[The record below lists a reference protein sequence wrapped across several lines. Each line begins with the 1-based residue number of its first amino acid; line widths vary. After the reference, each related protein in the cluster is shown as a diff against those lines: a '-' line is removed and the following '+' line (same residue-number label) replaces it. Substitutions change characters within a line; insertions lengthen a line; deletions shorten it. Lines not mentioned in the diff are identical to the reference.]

1 MATQITDHVS
11 WVGKTDWEIRTFHG
25 NEYTTHHGT
34 SYNAYLIRD
43 EKTVLIDSVWNP
55 YAEEFV
61 EKLKKEI
68 DLNEID
74 YIVMNHG
81 EPDHSGALPYLMREI
96 PDTPIY
102 CTGNGVKSLRGQY
115 HQDWNFVPVKS
126 GDTLDLGSRQLV
138 FVEARML
145 HWPDSMFNYLTEDNI
160 LFSNDAFGQHYC
172 SEQLFNDLVDPC
184 ELEKEAIKYYA
195 NILTP
200 FNKLVD
206 KKITELLDMNLPVDM
221 ICPSHGVIWR
231 DNPLQIVEAYR
242 EWANDYQ
249 EDQVTIVYDTMYGNT
264 RLLAEALR
272 DGMKEID
279 PGLRIKI
286 FRISQADQNDVLT
299 EVFRSKVLL
308 AGSCTINNGILAEMA
323 GFLEE
328 LEGLKYKNKKALS
341 FGSSGW
347 SGEATQILDE
357 RLQKAG
363 FELLDEGIKV
373 LWTPDTDF
381 LEKTREQGRA
391 IARQLADESATAQ

>member
-172 SEQLFNDLVDPC
+172 SEQLFNDRVDPC